1 MSRSDRSREALQRR
15 RPGMP
20 TFTMRLP
27 DEDYEDLQ
35 AMALLTGQSM
45 AELVRDAVSASLTNF
60 ASNKLDQ
67 RYTEELKARNLAF
80 EKLKKRLDRKSTRLN
95 SSHMS

>member
-1 MSRSDRSREALQRR
+1 
-15 RPGMP
+15 MP

-80 EKLKKRLDRKSTRLN
+80 EKLKKRLKAGRREAADN
-95 SSHMS
+95 SPDPELAGGRRMAAAT